1 MEVSMTH
8 WKLSSKQWDALD
20 ELRFSTGNAKVFRN
34 ATIILL
40 SAAGNSKP
48 RIAYEL
54 GCSPS
59 TVDNIRRAYRQ
70 CGVEGLV
77 PRTSPGRTSRAT
89 PEYREAL
96 KAALRT
102 PPQTLGYGFSVWSL
116 ARLGQHL
123 KQRTGISLSE
133 DQLGRVLRAEG
144 YSYQRPKHTMKGK
157 RDETAYRRAR
167 RQLKALKKKRWIPTP
182 TKY

>member
-1 MEVSMTH
+1 MVR

-20 ELRFSTGNAKVFRN
+20 ELRFSTRDAKVFRN

-48 RIAYEL
+48 RIACQL
-54 GCSPS
+54 GCSLS
-59 TVDNIRRAYRQ
+59 TVDNARRAYRRS
-70 CGVEGLV
+70 GMEGLI
-77 PRTSPGRTSRAT
+77 PRTSPGRPSRAT

-96 KAALRT
+96 CAAVKT

-116 ARLGQHL
+116 ARLGQYL
-123 KQRTGISLSE
+123 KQKTGIMLSE
-133 DQLGRVLRAEG
+133 DQLGRVLHAEG
-144 YSYQRPKHTMKGK
+144 FSYQRPKHTMKGK
-157 RDETAYRRAR
+157 RDESAYRRAR
-167 RQLKALKKKRWIPTP
+167 RRLKALKKKRWTPTP

>member
-1 MEVSMTH
+1 MTH
-8 WKLSSKQWDALD
+8 WKLSSKQWDDLD
-20 ELRFSTGNAKVFRN
+20 EMRFSTRDAKVFRN

-48 RIAYEL
+48 RIACEL
-54 GCSPS
+54 GCSLS
-59 TVDNIRRAYRQ
+59 TVDNARKAYRQ
-70 CGVEGLV
+70 RGLEGLV
-77 PRTSPGRTSRAT
+77 PRTSPGRPSRAT
-89 PEYREAL
+89 PQYREAM
-96 KAALRT
+96 KTAVKT

-123 KQRTGISLSE
+123 KQTTGISLSE

-157 RDETAYRRAR
+157 RDETAYRRAG
-167 RQLKALKKKRWIPTP
+167 RQLKTLKKKRWTTMPTRH
-182 TKY
+182 